1 MAMHKLYI
9 AIIIMFNKN
18 LHLSLDTESLMKP
31 LDYELNN
38 TKAYLLDAV
47 CKN

>member
-9 AIIIMFNKN
+9 AIIMMFNKN
-18 LHLSLDTESLMKP
+18 LHLFLDTESVMKP
-31 LDYELNN
+31 LDYERNN
-38 TKAYLLDAV
+38 SKAYLLDAV